1 MGFFFFL
8 NLVPDLKMKAL
19 SFSPFSMELAV
30 DLLYMSLIILRCI
43 FSVPNLL
50 SIFNPKG
57 MLDFFNSFPA
67 SIAMITSIFH
77 SLGVF

>member
-1 MGFFFFL
+1 MRFFFF
-8 NLVPDLKMKAL
+8 NLVPDLKAKAL

-57 MLDFFNSFPA
+57 MLDFFFHSFPA